1 MRDFSTEKFGLN
13 QYYERKIA
21 EGKNKMSVLNA
32 VKNKMP
38 ALVLAVMK
46 RGTPYEINYFEQC
59 LAAS

>member
-32 VKNKMP
+32 VKNKMF
-38 ALVLAVMK
+38 ARVLAVMK